1 MKTPTKTYLGKELVG
16 GMLGLDI
23 LDISDEEYSKYHDKA
38 RGIIYYVWKND
49 RELYDAVE
57 GLIDSLKLN
66 GEREIIRERTI
77 AGLERALWRGRDF
90 VFCNILS
97 ILYRVA

>member
-38 RGIIYYVWKND
+38 RGIIHYVWKND

-66 GEREIIRERTI
+66 G
-77 AGLERALWRGRDF
+77 LWRGRDF